1 MATLISAANGNFT
14 SAGSWGLVDATAY
27 LDSEAATVVLS
38 SSNTDS
44 QTFVPGAITVDGVA
58 VKLAAR
64 AASPSGTMSLTLRD
78 STAGSDVETVT
89 VNVSDLPVAGN
100 GWVFFKFASSH
111 VLSGTDSYLIRAV
124 TSGANQV
131 TLYRNGTAAN
141 MSRLVRTTTTQ
152 APASGD
158 QLVVCGE
165 LTGAGASTTITIT
178 MDNTAT
184 TSFGPTV
191 SGGPPQ
197 GVVVSAYG
205 VFTWSTAASTAL
217 YFKWKG
223 ILLVAG
229 GGVMNVGTSGGRI
242 ASTSTAVLECDSATT
257 LDTGIQVL
265 GGTFRV
271 YGAAKTNVWTK
282 LTADAAASAT
292 TLTVAS
298 TSGWAAGD
306 VVGIASTTQTYSQ
319 CEKRTINSIIG
330 ATSFDVTVALTN
342 AHGGNATTGVQAEIV
357 NLTQNVV
364 FRGVSASLCG
374 YFYCA
379 TLAVVDIN
387 NCEFTQW
394 GGNATNKHGLTPA
407 GSSTSASFR
416 YVSVHDCNGN
426 SQYVFDLTSGV
437 ASSASWLT
445 IQHVVSYNVDLY
457 GIYAA
462 VSGVLGAS
470 PTIDDCVF
478 MLNGALAMVWFQ
490 LTDGCSIGSIRVIA
504 TNGLA
509 AGYGVRFISPCTI
522 TLAGLVVHSCGE
534 RGVSIEGAS
543 IRVEVTGSGDTA
555 VWRNANNGVYIE
567 NELGATTG
575 GVPVVP
581 AVAFTNLQCFGNLGT
596 GFYIVRGVN
605 AFNFIVL
612 TSCVFNGG
620 STLVQD
626 YGIRFGGIGTGISA
640 PDSLYLYSCSIG
652 QTTGFGVAGTTLAG
666 ISQVIANNTL
676 FSAPPVITGTA
687 FGAYLKAQHYSA
699 GPNDN
704 RTYYWNGTAQTDS
717 VIYRTA
723 SPSERLTPNS
733 NSSTTYKLQS
743 GDKAIPVGS
752 GKAATVTVYVRTSVV
767 GDGQAYSGAAPR
779 LMLRQNNAAGV
790 TSLTVLGTLSGGSG
804 SFASIVGVTPT
815 ALEDCTMHVYVDCNG
830 TAGWVNV
837 DDWSA
842 VVA

>member
-1 MATLISAANGNFT
+1 MSTLISAANGNFT
-14 SAGSWGLVDATAY
+14 SAGSWGLVDATSY
-27 LDSEAATVVLS
+27 LDSEAATVALS
-38 SSNTDS
+38 TSNTDS
-44 QTFVPGAITVDGVA
+44 QVFTPGAITVDGVA
-58 VKLAAR
+58 IKLQAR
-64 AASPSGTMSLTLRD
+64 AASPTGTITVTLRNN
-78 STAGSDVETVT
+78 TGGSDVASVT
-89 VNVSDLPVAGN
+89 ANVSDLPVAGN
-100 GWVFFKFASSH
+100 GWVFFKFSSSQ
-111 VLSGTDSYLIRAV
+111 LLLAATDYLIRAA
-124 TSGANQV
+124 TSSNGQV
-131 TLYRNGTAAN
+131 TVYRNGTAAN
-141 MSRLVRTTTTQ
+141 MSRLLRTTTTQ

-158 QLVVCGE
+158 QLVFCGA
-165 LTGAGASTTITIT
+165 LTGAGSLTTITIT

-184 TSFGPTV
+184 TSFGSTV

-197 GVVVSAYG
+197 GVVVSLGG
-205 VFTWSTAASTAL
+205 VVTWSTAASTAL

-223 ILLVAG
+223 IMLVAG
-229 GGVMNVGTSGGRI
+229 GGTVNVGTSGGRI
-242 ASTSTAVLECDSATT
+242 DATSTAILECDSATT

-265 GGTFRV
+265 GGTFRT
-271 YGAAKTNVWTK
+271 YGAAKTNMWTK
-282 LTADAAASAT
+282 LTADASAGAT
-292 TLTVAS
+292 SLTLAS
-298 TSGWAAGD
+298 TSGWAAND
-306 VVGIASTTQTYSQ
+306 VLGIASTTQTYSQ
-319 CEKRTINSIIG
+319 TEKRIINSV
-330 ATSFDVTVALTN
+330 TSGTAVSLTVATTN
-342 AHGGNATTGVQAEIV
+342 AHGGNATTGVQGEVV

-379 TLAVVDIN
+379 SLAVVDIN

-426 SQYVFDLTSGV
+426 SQYVFDLTSGT

-543 IRVEVTGSGDTA
+543 IQVAVTGAGDTA

-567 NELGATTG
+567 NELGSTTG

-581 AVAFTNLQCFGNLGT
+581 AVAFTNLQCFGNIGT

-605 AFNFIVL
+605 AYNYIVL
-612 TSCVFNGG
+612 TGCVFNGG
-620 STLVQD
+620 STVVMD
-626 YGIRFGGIGTGISA
+626 YGIRYGGIGTGLSA
-640 PDSLYLYSCSIG
+640 PDSLFLYSCQIG

-676 FSAPPVITGTA
+676 FSAVPVITGTA
-687 FGAYLKAQHYSA
+687 YGAYLKAQHYSA

-704 RTYYWNGTAQTDS
+704 RTFYWNGTAQTDS

-723 SPSERLTPNS
+723 APSERLTPNT

-804 SFASIVGVTPT
+804 SFAAISGVTPT